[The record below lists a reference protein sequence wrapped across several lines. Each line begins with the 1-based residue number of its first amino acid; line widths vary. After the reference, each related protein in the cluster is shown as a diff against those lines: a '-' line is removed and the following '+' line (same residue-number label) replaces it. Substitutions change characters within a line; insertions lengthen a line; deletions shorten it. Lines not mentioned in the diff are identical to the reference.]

1 MKTPVMIT
9 HRAHE
14 VLYESEAALRLVDQE
29 IHDLRGDAMPDDAG
43 IAELPAILQRANTQ
57 ILEVLSRLRDTRTVL
72 QSSALQKFQV
82 TQDKLREVTT
92 ATEDAATNILD
103 ACDRAA
109 QIVDALDTNDALV
122 EPNRATASVLRGTL
136 RDELFLMMSAL
147 QFQDITTQQLNHA
160 SAVLVDMEDRL
171 ADVARLFDTSFDEQ
185 YRGKRYD
192 APDAMTYDPNAST
205 KNIEGRQALADEI
218 FTGIRLPAA

>member
-1 MKTPVMIT
+1 MIS

-29 IHDLRGDAMPDDAG
+29 IHDLRGEPMLCEAG
-43 IAELPAILQRANTQ
+43 VAELPAILQRANAQ
-57 ILEVLSRLRDTRTVL
+57 ILEVLSRLRDTRTAL

-109 QIVDALDTNDALV
+109 QIVDALDANDAQAV
-122 EPNRATASVLRGTL
+122 PNRAKASALRGTL

-160 SAVLVDMEDRL
+160 SAVLVEMEDRL
-171 ADVARLFDTSFDEQ
+171 ADIARLFDTSFDEQ
-185 YRGKRYD
+185 YRGKRYS
-192 APDAMTYDPNAST
+192 APDEMIYDPNAST

-218 FTGIRLPAA
+218 FTGIRLPAV

>member
-1 MKTPVMIT
+1 MIT

-29 IHDLRGDAMPDDAG
+29 IHDLRGDPFPHDAS
-43 IAELPAILQRANTQ
+43 IAELPAILQRATTQ
-57 ILEVLSRLRDTRTVL
+57 ILEVLSRLRDTRTAL
-72 QSSALQKFQV
+72 QSSTLQKFQV

-109 QIVDALDTNDALV
+109 QIVDALDANDAHV
-122 EPNRATASVLRGTL
+122 EPNRETASVLRGTL

-160 SAVLVDMEDRL
+160 SAVLVDMENRL
-171 ADVARLFDTSFDEQ
+171 AEVARLFDTSFDEQ
-185 YRGKRYD
+185 YRGQRYE

>member
-1 MKTPVMIT
+1 MIN

-29 IHDLRGDAMPDDAG
+29 IHDLRGDPMPHDAG

-57 ILEVLSRLRDTRTVL
+57 ILEVLSRLRDTRTAL

-109 QIVDALDTNDALV
+109 QIVDVLDANDAQAV
-122 EPNRATASVLRGTL
+122 PNRAEASILRGTL

-171 ADVARLFDTSFDEQ
+171 ADVARLFDTSFDER

-192 APDAMTYDPNAST
+192 APDEMTYDPNAST
-205 KNIEGRQALADEI
+205 KHIEGRQALADEI